1 MSLHAVS
8 LLVAHC
14 LSQLL
19 PCICWHVCVTVST
32 LRSQNGVSSVSD
44 PKFQTHWSEM
54 FLRYERLCV
63 PWRLILGNHDY
74 QTNPQAQIDFT
85 NDQRRNRGGL
95 WQMPAPTYS
104 FSCLISDP
112 DAAAAA
118 AASAAALSP
127 AAAASSKASAAA
139 AAPEKDATMSIDF
152 FAFDTNGVQGDVQRR
167 FPEAQVCARTFKLVC
182 LNFLILSLSAHY
194 VRSFLVSST
203 VRLCSDG

>member
-1 MSLHAVS
+1 MRVFSCNLFRTRA
-8 LLVAHC
+8 
-14 LSQLL
+14 
-19 PCICWHVCVTVST
+19 
-32 LRSQNGVSSVSD
+32 QNGVSSVSD

-118 AASAAALSP
+118 AAAAAAPSSASAAAVSP
-127 AAAASSKASAAA
+127 AAGASSSSSKAAAVA

-167 FPEAQVCARTFKLVC
+167 FPEAQVRTSIF
-182 LNFLILSLSAHY
+182 
-194 VRSFLVSST
+194 
-203 VRLCSDG
+203 

>member
-1 MSLHAVS
+1 MCVS
-8 LLVAHC
+8 
-14 LSQLL
+14 
-19 PCICWHVCVTVST
+19 VST
-32 LRSQNGVSSVSD
+32 FRSQNGVSSVSD

-118 AASAAALSP
+118 PSSASAAAVSP
-127 AAAASSKASAAA
+127 AAGASSSSSSKAAAVA
-139 AAPEKDATMSIDF
+139 AAPEKDAIMSIDF

-167 FPEAQVCARTFKLVC
+167 FPEAQV
-182 LNFLILSLSAHY
+182 
-194 VRSFLVSST
+194 RSSIYLKSVSSARST
-203 VRLCSDG
+203 YTSFIRFC